1 MKNILF
7 VLSFLLINTALSNT
21 SALQDWNFEY
31 EFKDNRIYVFNKSGD
46 YVETITRGDL
56 LDKSEYIPMMRLCI
70 KRNNMNREFGNKY
83 INKSIEDIKKGIEYG
98 LVSKKE
104 MNDNNRT
111 GQLIADIK
119 MRNFDASAREFCS
132 ILDLAASA
140 YKIKNTDDPY

>member
-1 MKNILF
+1 
-7 VLSFLLINTALSNT
+7 
-21 SALQDWNFEY
+21 
-31 EFKDNRIYVFNKSGD
+31 
-46 YVETITRGDL
+46 
-56 LDKSEYIPMMRLCI
+56 
-70 KRNNMNREFGNKY
+70 MNREFGNKY